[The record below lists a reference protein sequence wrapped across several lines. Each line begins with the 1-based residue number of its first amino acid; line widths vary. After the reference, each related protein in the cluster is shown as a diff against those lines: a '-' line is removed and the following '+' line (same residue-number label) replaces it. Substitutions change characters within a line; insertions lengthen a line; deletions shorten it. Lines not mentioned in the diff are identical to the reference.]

1 MNSSIDVLASLRG
14 FVQLGGVTSED
25 IAAAENELCV
35 VFAEEYSEYLATY
48 GVVSCNG
55 HELTGICQSPRLN
68 VVEATK
74 AERDADSQELH
85 DKVLKLE
92 FTTTALKDSQSLNA
106 TAIDDL
112 RDQTSQLNINIV
124 KLDMAVASLTEA
136 IKGLKEGS

>member
-1 MNSSIDVLASLRG
+1 MTPEL
-14 FVQLGGVTSED
+14 
-25 IAAAENELCV
+25 IAAIVSIL
-35 VFAEEYSEYLATY
+35 LAGAALLKQLADKVKIT
-48 GVVSCNG
+48 ND
-55 HELTGICQSPRLN
+55 RA
-68 VVEATK
+68 ATK